1 MSRFLIFI
9 TLFMS
14 LTVFGQA
21 DPTATLYTFDQCL
34 GSARPYPVPERD
46 AGYPAELK
54 PVMINHVGR
63 HGARFP
69 SSPRYATELR
79 RALLRADSAGTITPR
94 GKELLDLAT
103 YVIDRCHNYWGA
115 LDSLGMAEQRGI
127 ASRMFLNYPQ
137 LFIDKKVTAISS
149 FSPRCVMSMYEFTHQ
164 LDRLDNKV
172 EIYTSSGR
180 QNSPLMRFFDVNLD
194 YTDYVNSKVWETP
207 YQDVAAIKITAAP
220 LKRILGDMQL
230 TRKEIESIAM
240 AEYSFLAGLPAMSID
255 IDLSQYLTK
264 EEINSLW
271 SMHNLRQYL
280 LRSATTLSSV
290 PADIASPLLLD
301 LIKTTDNFVSGT
313 DLTPVHLRFGHAETL
328 MPLFS
333 MLHID
338 GAYYL
343 TNYFDTVGQHWR
355 DFSFVPMAANL
366 QMILFEDAKGEYVVR
381 FDLNEVPIKLIPN
394 DDRVYLPWTEARNYM
409 VRSLPLLDQP

>member
-1 MSRFLIFI
+1 MTRFILFI
-9 TLFMS
+9 TLFIS
-14 LTVFGQA
+14 LSVFGQA
-21 DPTATLYTFDQCL
+21 DPTATLYSFDDCL
-34 GSARPYPVPERD
+34 GSARPYPVPVQD
-46 AGYPAELK
+46 VAYPSDLK

-79 RALLRADSAGTITPR
+79 TALLRADSAGTITPR
-94 GKELLDLAT
+94 GKQLLALAT

-137 LFIDKKVTAISS
+137 LFIDKKVKAISS
-149 FSPRCVMSMYEFTHQ
+149 YSPRCVMSMYEFTHQ

-172 EIYTSSGR
+172 ELYTSAGR
-180 QNSPLMRFFDVNLD
+180 QNTPLMRFFDNSID
-194 YTDYVNSKVWETP
+194 YYDYVNSKVWNTP
-207 YQDVAAIKITAAP
+207 YQDVANIKITATP
-220 LKRILGDMQL
+220 LKRVLGDL
-230 TRKEIESIAM
+230 PLSRKEVETIAM
-240 AEYSFLAGLPAMSID
+240 AEYSFLAGLPAMSVNVD
-255 IDLSQYLTK
+255 ISQYLTI
-264 EEINSLW
+264 EEFNALW

-280 LRSATTLSSV
+280 LRSATTLSTA
-290 PADIASPLLLD
+290 PAEIASPLLLD
-301 LIKTTDNFVSGT
+301 LINSTDNFINGT
-313 DLTPVHLRFGHAETL
+313 DATTVHLRFGHAETL

-366 QMILFEDAKGEYVVR
+366 QMILFKNAKDEYVVR

-394 DDRVYLPWTEARNYM
+394 DDRIYLPWADARAYM
-409 VRSLPLLDQP
+409 VRTLPLIDQP